1 MGVRH
6 MESLV
11 KGPPQRECVY
21 ACGSVVN
28 RGGGEAGYNRSPLR
42 QRFDSNRQR
51 GKETGRQIRRQT
63 CRMVQRN
70 RWKLCFL
77 AILSFVAA

>member
-1 MGVRH
+1 MGQKQQQQQSRSQSVSKRGVEGKGGCGTRRRRRKEVGVRH

-28 RGGGEAGYNRSPLR
+28 RGGGEKQDTIEGH
-42 QRFDSNRQR
+42 
-51 GKETGRQIRRQT
+51 
-63 CRMVQRN
+63 
-70 RWKLCFL
+70 
-77 AILSFVAA
+77 